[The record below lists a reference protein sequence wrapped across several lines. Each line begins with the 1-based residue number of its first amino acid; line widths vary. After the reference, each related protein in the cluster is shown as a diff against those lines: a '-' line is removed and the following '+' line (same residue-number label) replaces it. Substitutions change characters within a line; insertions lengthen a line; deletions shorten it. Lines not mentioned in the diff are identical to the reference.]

1 MNNLKPMIGYPVA
14 LRMTNSEENELAE
27 AIATLLD
34 KYLDTTIDD
43 MTHINKLIQKEKR
56 EARLV
61 QQLQNNLDAVNGGSK

>member
-1 MNNLKPMIGYPVA
+1 
-14 LRMTNSEENELAE
+14 MTNSEEYELAE

>member
-1 MNNLKPMIGYPVA
+1 
-14 LRMTNSEENELAE
+14 MTNFEENELAE
-27 AIATLLD
+27 KIATLLD

>member
-1 MNNLKPMIGYPVA
+1 
-14 LRMTNSEENELAE
+14 MTNSEENELAE